1 MQSAT
6 KLLEAAVFCKRQG
19 TFKRWHRRKSS
30 ERTKIN
36 ISSQGVENFDIIGCH
51 WREKGG
57 GMRKTSS
64 RAEPAR
70 FSVVIVTTD
79 ERVRPEAET
88 YLSGE
93 YDLLVLQTWDE
104 LIVLI
109 NKQPMDCVLLDLDTV
124 GEHSKDGITALGEL
138 RALRPELV
146 LVGLT
151 RSNSRNLRLQAVA
164 ATVDEYFVA
173 PINFEEV
180 RRVLWRAL
188 EKRVLEVEC
197 RQLQSQRAQQESF
210 CELIGGSEPMRRVY
224 DAITRVAES
233 TSTVLIRGESGTG
246 KELVARAIHRNSPR
260 AARPFGAINCAAIT
274 ESLLESE
281 LFGHEKG
288 AFTGANAQKKGRM
301 EAAEGGTIFLDE
313 VGELAPS
320 LQAKLLRVLQERE
333 FERVGGTRPIKLDV
347 RVIAATNV
355 NLSESVK
362 AGSFR
367 RDLFYRL
374 NVVALTMPALRER
387 REDIPQLA
395 GYFITKASRK
405 CNTRSKPLSA
415 EAGALLASY
424 DWPGN
429 VRELENA
436 IERALVLGSTTT
448 ILPED
453 LPESLLEAGLPV
465 ATGATNFH
473 VAIKNFKRQIILQA
487 LQQAHGGYIEAA
499 NALGLHPNSL
509 LRLMRTLDLKGA
521 VKGGVPPQ
529 EGE

>member
-109 NKQPMDCVLLDLDTV
+109 NKQPLDCVLLDLDTV

-180 RRVLWRAL
+180 RGVLWRAL

-197 RQLQSQRAQQESF
+197 RQRQSEWAQQESF

-246 KELVARAIHRNSPR
+246 KELVARAIVALGPR
-260 AARPFGAINCAAIT
+260 AQKPFVSINCAALPENLIET
-274 ESLLESE
+274 E

-288 AFTGANAQKKGRM
+288 AFTDAR
-301 EAAEGGTIFLDE
+301 AAKPGHIELAHTGTLLLDE
-313 VGELAPS
+313 IATLGLA
-320 LQAKLLRVLQERE
+320 LQSKLLRVLEDRAVT
-333 FERVGGTRPIKLDV
+333 RIGGQSARKIDFRL
-347 RVIAATNV
+347 IAATHEDLEGMV
-355 NLSESVK
+355 R
-362 AGSFR
+362 AGRFR
-367 RDLFYRL
+367 EDLYYRI
-374 NVVALTMPALRER
+374 NVVPIVLPALRDRPGDVPLLLDHFLRFYCASNNVALKRLDPEVIQILE
-387 REDIPQLA
+387 ED
-395 GYFITKASRK
+395 S
-405 CNTRSKPLSA
+405 
-415 EAGALLASY
+415 
-424 DWPGN
+424 WPGN
-429 VRELENA
+429 VRELENLVQ
-436 IERALVLGSTTT
+436 RLVLMVDGPVVKVQH
-448 ILPED
+448 LPQR
-453 LPESLLEAGLPV
+453 LLYNSATSQESLLIPE
-465 ATGATNFH
+465 
-473 VAIKNFKRQIILQA
+473 
-487 LQQAHGGYIEAA
+487 
-499 NALGLHPNSL
+499 
-509 LRLMRTLDLKGA
+509 
-521 VKGGVPPQ
+521 GGVSFAEEIAKIEVAYLTAALRRSGGSKIGAARLLQ
-529 EGE
+529 VDKQKMHYLCRKYGIGRD